1 MIALAL
7 ALSESEARSK
17 ARRLRDRQSHRIKRG
32 LEEYSLRTGLGHIH
46 LIAEEGSVLADGRR
60 LLWIDHN
67 TPEVE
72 DFPQMIWD
80 ADSIK
85 DLKLI
90 LQGIDGFYSGIK
102 VSDNVIIFFRDHVGL
117 IPLNLKLMDN
127 GLSAASERVPLGSDA
142 KPIRPGAITI
152 FDGRSLK
159 TVKWYVPRR
168 ISVRDPVNYL
178 AEQLKKSVESYVP
191 ERCSIAFSGGLDSS
205 IIAHLA
211 LQLGKKAEFI
221 VVGVEGCM
229 DFEQASEA
237 ADILGIDLRKI
248 PVHEDEALKTIQ
260 TMIKLLPRRSLM
272 DLSLA
277 SIFHIVSRNS
287 TTKEIVAGHGADEL
301 FGGYWR
307 YVKMFREIGERV
319 NEHML
324 TDLDNLYITNLE
336 RDELAVASA
345 KSTLTTPYLA
355 RGIYEFSK
363 SIELGMKLRQI
374 DGEIV
379 RKWILRKAAEALGVP
394 ERLSRRPKK
403 AAQYG
408 SGMFKVVKR
417 LFEEGLL
424 AERPTNL
431 R

>member
-7 ALSESEARSK
+7 ASSESEARSK
-17 ARRLRDRQSHRIKRG
+17 ARQLRDRQSHRIKKR

-67 TPEVE
+67 IPEVE

-85 DLKLI
+85 DLNLM

-102 VSDNVIIFFRDHVGL
+102 ISDNMIIFFRDHVGL

-142 KPIRPGAITI
+142 KPIRPRAITI

-159 TVKWYVPRR
+159 TMRWYMPKG

-178 AEQLKKSVESYVP
+178 AEQLRKSVESYVQ

-221 VVGVEGCM
+221 VVGVEGCV

-248 PVHEDEALKTIQ
+248 SVHEDEILKTIQ
-260 TMIKLLPRRSLM
+260 SLFEILPRRSLM

-277 SIFHIVSRNS
+277 SIFHIASRNS
-287 TTKEIVAGHGADEL
+287 MTKKIVAGQGADEL

-307 YVKMFREIGERV
+307 YVKMFKEVRERV
-319 NEHML
+319 SERML
-324 TDLDNLYITNLE
+324 KDLENLYITNLE

-345 KSTLTTPYLA
+345 KSTLTTPYLT
-355 RGIYEFSK
+355 RRIYEFSQ
-363 SIELGMKLRQI
+363 SIGLEMKLKAV

-379 RKWILRKAAEALGVP
+379 RKWILRKAAEVLGVP
-394 ERLSRRPKK
+394 KRLRDRPKK

-408 SGMFKVVKR
+408 SGIFKVVKM

-424 AERPTNL
+424 AESSTNL

>member
-7 ALSESEARSK
+7 APSESEAISK
-17 ARRLRDRQSHRIKRG
+17 ARRLRDRQSHRIKKR
-32 LEEYSLRTGLGHIH
+32 LEEYSLRTALGHIH
-46 LIAEEGSVLADGRR
+46 LIAEEGSVLAYGRG

-67 TPEVE
+67 TPEAE
-72 DFPQMIWD
+72 DFPQMIWE

-85 DLKLI
+85 DLNLM
-90 LQGIDGFYSGIK
+90 LQEVDGFYSGIK
-102 VSDNVIIFFRDHVGL
+102 VSDDMIIFFRDHVGL
-117 IPLNLKLMDN
+117 IPLNLKLMDG
-127 GLSAASERVPLGSDA
+127 GLSAASERIPLGSDA
-142 KPIRPGAITI
+142 KPVRPGTLTI

-159 TVKWYVPRR
+159 TVRWYMPRR
-168 ISVRDPVNYL
+168 VSVRDPVNYL
-178 AEQLKKSVESYVP
+178 AEQLKNSVKGYVP

-221 VVGVEGCM
+221 VVGVEGCV

-248 PVHEDEALKTIQ
+248 PLRGDEILKTIQ
-260 TMIKLLPRRSLM
+260 TLIEILPRRSLM

-277 SIFHIVSRNS
+277 AIFHIVSRNS
-287 TTKEIVAGHGADEL
+287 TTKNVVAGQGADEL

-307 YVKMFREIGERV
+307 YVKMFREIGDGV
-319 NEHML
+319 NEHIL
-324 TDLDNLYITNLE
+324 ADLENLYITNLE

-355 RGIYEFSK
+355 RRIYEFSR
-363 SIELGMKLRQI
+363 SIGLGMKLREI

-379 RKWILRKAAEALGVP
+379 RKWILRKVAEVIGVP
-394 ERLSRRPKK
+394 ERLRLRRKK

-408 SGMFKVVKR
+408 SGIFKVVKR
-417 LFEEGLL
+417 LSEEGLL
-424 AERPTNL
+424 AEQSTN
-431 R
+431 RR